1 MRMTL
6 VTGLLVQA
14 VCFFACS
21 ANATEINL
29 VSQSK
34 EEAGGDVAYANLVT
48 PANTVSANTL
58 SDAVFTLNIAGENIA
73 EDFDN
78 NESPE
83 IAHVLIEGY
92 SLGTTFDNNIASY
105 LFDFPNDDDYG
116 DHNSM
121 LTMTGEEIVDQADRE
136 NSYHYGWSY

>member
-1 MRMTL
+1 MTL
-6 VTGLLVQA
+6 VTGLLMQA
-14 VCFFACS
+14 VCFFAYS
-21 ANATEINL
+21 VNATEINL
-29 VSQSK
+29 VPQSK
-34 EEAGGDVAYANLVT
+34 GEAGGAVAYANLVT
-48 PANTVSANTL
+48 PANTL

-73 EDFDN
+73 GDFDN
-78 NESPE
+78 NESPG
-83 IAHVLIEGY
+83 IANVLIEGY

-121 LTMTGEEIVDQADRE
+121 LTMTGEEIVDQADRG

>member
-6 VTGLLVQA
+6 VTGLLMQA
-14 VCFFACS
+14 ACFFACS

-29 VSQSK
+29 VPKSTG
-34 EEAGGDVAYANLVT
+34 EAGGAVAYANRVA
-48 PANTVSANTL
+48 PANTL
-58 SDAVFTLNIAGENIA
+58 SDAVFTLNIAA
-73 EDFDN
+73 DFDN

-83 IAHVLIEGY
+83 NAHVLIEGY
-92 SLGTTFDNNIASY
+92 PLGTTFDNNIANY

-121 LTMTGEEIVDQADRE
+121 LTMTGEEIIDQADRE
-136 NSYHYGWSY
+136 IIYHYGWSY